1 MLVEGC
7 NSGSST
13 FASLEQARSK
23 LLLAV
28 IPREANAAHEMRA
41 RLNLWDARDF
51 VALLERAEAQA
62 SASASRRT
70 SGDGNAAATRVARAR
85 RIARCGAFRKAVQSQ
100 TTEVANMPPGDQRTW
115 AAQLLPPNNGPA
127 RAPGPRPE
135 AAAHHDDV
143 EPASSPLEG
152 VRFAALS
159 GPGPSGMRPEHI
171 RDMLNCGRRRISNR
185 LLRAL
190 QVTEALAA
198 GGDLPDAWRWMLDS
212 RLAYIK
218 KKRSSTPRPIRVGE
232 VWRRLV
238 AKWLLHK
245 HVPTVRKCMLEHHQY
260 GVSVPGGR
268 DAVVHARR
276 TFRETVQADPA
287 LGVWAEVD
295 IDYVNAFPRL
305 LWDYIG
311 DAVSE
316 HVPGL
321 AAWTDWC
328 HDAPTNVT
336 LPCGDAHATDR
347 GSEQGDPHGS
357 LHCGAALAVVR
368 HRATAARTARQPQDS
383 PGAFDFWYADDGS
396 ALMPPTLVDLYL
408 ETLDAEA
415 ARAGCTRG
423 SGADVKSSV
432 TLIGHPDAIAD
443 YEAEWVTDRIRDTCK
458 LREPNAPTEVL
469 GAILGSND
477 ESVEQFDVQL
487 RKLRLLHDALE
498 PLADPAIELTLGRAC
513 ADLCKTVHLLRIH
526 GDILHER
533 GVHEHDDIQRDY
545 VARVL
550 GGDLQPEASRMA
562 EMGVRDGGLGYRR
575 ADDHAQ
581 PAFVASRTETRP
593 YVDHI
598 FRGMA
603 DAGIPVDQCMVRYD
617 AQVAAATDDIC
628 ARLGGDAALAVRE
641 ACRACADAAGG
652 AFQDYLAGRRPAP
665 EQRDDSAPA
674 AGLVD
679 EFGSDDHEHP
689 ASPTCRRLQ
698 RSLARIIDDVRLGG
712 LSSELARDER
722 WHDVR
727 RISDL
732 RDETTSHEWLWALD
746 PRAPRAL
753 EPEAYVAAVRL
764 RLGAGFG
771 DAPFTCRACG
781 KRHVTAAGPHAL
793 CCAPGPCT
801 VGHNEVRDIVH
812 AAAKQA
818 DPHAETEVLGILQT
832 APGKR
837 PADVLT
843 SAVSEGLLTALDV
856 GVASPDAS
864 HAGDDCLE
872 AMRVRKVR
880 VYARYEP
887 ELAAQGMAYRPL
899 PFSCWGREHPDTTL
913 ALVAISR
920 RAARRRGIDG
930 WQPLLRR
937 LRGDIGAALARRA
950 AAMLRACSAAPA
962 DDDAP

>member
-51 VALLERAEAQA
+51 VALLERAEAQT
-62 SASASRRT
+62 SASTSRRT
-70 SGDGNAAATRVARAR
+70 SGYGNAAATRVARAR
-85 RIARCGAFRKAVQSQ
+85 CIARCGAFRKAVQSQ

-115 AAQLLPPNNGPA
+115 AAQLLPPDNGPA

-159 GPGPSGMRPEHI
+159 GPGLSGMRPEHI
-171 RDMLNCGRRRISNR
+171 RDMLNCGRRRVSNR

-218 KKRSSTPRPIRVGE
+218 KKRSATPRPIRVGE

-477 ESVEQFDVQL
+477 ESAEQFDAQL

-652 AFQDYLAGRRPAP
+652 AFRTTWPAADQRPSSVTTPRPPLASSMSSGPTTTSTPPRPPAGAC
-665 EQRDDSAPA
+665 SAPWPGSSTTCALA
-674 AGLVD
+674 ASRLSSPATRDGTTC
-679 EFGSDDHEHP
+679 G
-689 ASPTCRRLQ
+689 ASPTCATRPPRTSGYG
-698 RSLARIIDDVRLGG
+698 RSTRARLGR
-712 LSSELARDER
+712 SS
-722 WHDVR
+722 
-727 RISDL
+727 L
-732 RDETTSHEWLWALD
+732 RPTSL
-746 PRAPRAL
+746 PCGCAL
-753 EPEAYVAAVRL
+753 EQAS
-764 RLGAGFG
+764 
-771 DAPFTCRACG
+771 
-781 KRHVTAAGPHAL
+781 VTRPSPAGPAASGTSRPPAPTPCAARLAHAPS
-793 CCAPGPCT
+793 ATTRSATSCT
-801 VGHNEVRDIVH
+801 
-812 AAAKQA
+812 
-818 DPHAETEVLGILQT
+818 P
-832 APGKR
+832 R
-837 PADVLT
+837 PNRPT
-843 SAVSEGLLTALDV
+843 PTPRPKSW
-856 GVASPDAS
+856 ASS
-864 HAGDDCLE
+864 
-872 AMRVRKVR
+872 R
-880 VYARYEP
+880 
-887 ELAAQGMAYRPL
+887 Q
-899 PFSCWGREHPDTTL
+899 
-913 ALVAISR
+913 R
-920 RAARRRGIDG
+920 RANARLTYSLLLSQRG
-930 WQPLLRR
+930 
-937 LRGDIGAALARRA
+937 
-950 AAMLRACSAAPA
+950 S
-962 DDDAP
+962 